1 MAKGTRSSQ
10 IYRNG
15 ILAVLTIANLVLV
28 HALPIY
34 AGIEDTAAELGKDKP
49 EAPPAT
55 PPPAADP
62 PAPAPAES
70 SAPAG
75 GSSAPAAESAP
86 PADSSTPA
94 PADSAP
100 PAGGSSTPAESS
112 APPADSS
119 TPAAEP
125 APSQT
130 PTQPSGSQPS
140 TSPAKPAK
148 SKQPTVRRID
158 FVDVQAGVL
167 GPGDPVSD
175 DRYYHVYYFKGK
187 ANQAIELRLVGSRDK
202 RLALNPVLFVY
213 GPDGGTPI
221 ARRFS
226 GNDDDRSTFLMMRL
240 PKSGTYSVIVT
251 SQEAQ
256 DRGRY
261 SLALRE
267 DRSSYLLD
275 QSGDL
280 TEQSRKL
287 TKDNSPF
294 EVIEFR
300 GRRDQIVNIRVDSLR
315 GEFLPSIYL
324 VDSKDRVVATSSEAN
339 SLYTAQIERA
349 RLPEEGTYYIV
360 VNSARPTER
369 GNFRVSVY

>member
-1 MAKGTRSSQ
+1 MAKDTRSRR
-10 IYRNG
+10 IYLNG
-15 ILAVLTIANLVLV
+15 MLAVLTTASLVLAQ
-28 HALPIY
+28 ALPIY

-62 PAPAPAES
+62 PAPPPPPADS
-70 SAPAG
+70 SAPNSGTPAPAD
-75 GSSAPAAESAP
+75 SSAPSDSGTPAPATDAAP
-86 PADSSTPA
+86 PADSSAPA
-94 PADSAP
+94 PDA
-100 PAGGSSTPAESS
+100 
-112 APPADSS
+112 
-119 TPAAEP
+119 

-130 PTQPSGSQPS
+130 PTQPSTGQPTAAPAQPS
-140 TSPAKPAK
+140 P
-148 SKQPTVRRID
+148 SKQPTVRRLD

-175 DRYYHVYYFKGK
+175 NRYYHVYYFQGK

-202 RLALNPVLFVY
+202 RLSLNPVMFVY
-213 GPDGGTPI
+213 GPDGETPI
-221 ARRFS
+221 ARRFG
-226 GNDDDRSTFLMMRL
+226 GNDGDRSTFLMMRL
-240 PKSGTYSVIVT
+240 PKSGTYSVVVT
-251 SQEAQ
+251 SQDAQ
-256 DRGRY
+256 DKGRY

-267 DRSSYLLD
+267 DRSNYLLD
-275 QSGDL
+275 QYGDL

-300 GRRDQIVNIRVDSLR
+300 GRRDQIVNIRVESLR
-315 GEFLPSIYL
+315 GEFLPSVYL
-324 VDSKDRVVATSSEAN
+324 VDSKDRVVATSSESN

-360 VNSARPTER
+360 VNSARPNER